1 KLYKT
6 EAPKYKSEGK
16 LYKSEAPKYTPE
28 GKLYKTE
35 APVYKK
41 EEQLYKKEHLSDQQ
55 EKLSYQKEANKH
67 LSDDSRS
74 FAQKNTRG
82 AEEKK
87 AAKEKYERS
96 NQESWARDMER
107 AHGVI
112 RDLVKEQIVPDAAS
126 VEWFGLTENELIVNG
141 KKLDA
146 DLQQKLKTKY
156 NIAQGHGLFYGPV
169 KMSGTGVFLDKKP
182 ENANS
187 DR

>member
-1 KLYKT
+1 
-6 EAPKYKSEGK
+6 
-16 LYKSEAPKYTPE
+16 
-28 GKLYKTE
+28 
-35 APVYKK
+35 
-41 EEQLYKKEHLSDQQ
+41 
-55 EKLSYQKEANKH
+55 
-67 LSDDSRS
+67 
-74 FAQKNTRG
+74 
-82 AEEKK
+82 
-87 AAKEKYERS
+87 
-96 NQESWARDMER
+96 
-107 AHGVI
+107 
-112 RDLVKEQIVPDAAS
+112 AS